1 MLERNLGAPVT
12 GDPDELATFIVQ
24 GRREYLRGQKM
35 LTAARNAEER
45 LQRRGHAPT
54 PEISVQRASLEQQLD
69 TIAAQIHQAEAW
81 LAARAVADG
90 GDPLTP
96 SQAEHLLLGIKAS
109 DASLALYREAPEEM
123 TVMLNRLLTTLEGSF
138 EVRVGLIATHMR
150 ESSPGDS
157 RAE

>member
-1 MLERNLGAPVT
+1 MPERNLGAPVT
-12 GDPDELATFIVQ
+12 GHPDELAAFITQ
-24 GRREYLRGQKM
+24 GRRDYLRGQKL

-54 PEISVQRASLEQQLD
+54 PEISAQRASLEQQLD
-69 TIAAQIHQAEAW
+69 TIAVQIRQAEAW

-96 SQAEHLLLGIKAS
+96 PQAEQLLLAIKAS

-123 TVMLNRLLTTLEGSF
+123 TAMLNRSLATLGGSIEARF
-138 EVRVGLIATHMR
+138 GLIATHMR
-150 ESSPGDS
+150 QDAPETT
-157 RAE
+157 E